1 MTGGLAYP
9 LRVAP
14 VYKPYIW
21 GGERIARLYGRSG
34 LPATCGES
42 WEISAHPD
50 GCGTLMNGP
59 CAGATLAEL
68 ARRHGRDLLGTAAP
82 EADRFPLLFKII
94 DARANLSVQ
103 VHPTAEA
110 ARRLG
115 SECKNECWHLLAA
128 DPAARLYAGLTPG
141 TTPRTLRA
149 ALVAGTAE
157 ALLAPHPAVAG
168 QTLFIPGGLVHAIGA
183 GCLIYE
189 VQQNAN
195 TTYRLYDW
203 KRVDAAGR
211 PRPLH
216 IDEALASIDWTL
228 PPPAPAAA
236 AAGPN
241 TWRTCCATPFFIL
254 RGITLDQP
262 CDWPGDARSFR
273 VLFVD
278 AGGCDVTVGRHT
290 EHLPAGSSCLIPA
303 CAAACNLDPGASPA
317 RMLATT
323 L

>member
-1 MTGGLAYP
+1 MTDPLAYP
-9 LRVAP
+9 LRFAP
-14 VYKPYIW
+14 VHKSYIW
-21 GGERIARLYGRSG
+21 GGDRIAKRYGRRG
-34 LPATCGES
+34 LPDACGES

-50 GCGTLMNGP
+50 GCGKLLNGP

-82 EADRFPLLFKII
+82 TADRFPLLFKII
-94 DARANLSVQ
+94 DARSSLSVQ

-128 DPAARLYAGLTPG
+128 DPAARLYAGLVPG

-149 ALVAGTAE
+149 ALDAGTAD
-157 ALLAPHPAVAG
+157 ALLVPHPAAAG
-168 QTLFIPGGLVHAIGA
+168 QTLYIPSGLVHAIGA

-203 KRVDAAGR
+203 NRVDAAGR
-211 PRPLH
+211 PRQLH

-228 PPPAPAAA
+228 PPPALDSAAA
-236 AAGPN
+236 APN
-241 TWRTCCATPFFIL
+241 TWRTHCATPFFTL
-254 RGITLDQP
+254 RGMCLDRP

-273 VLFVD
+273 VLFVA
-278 AGGCDVTVGRHT
+278 AGACDVTVGT
-290 EHLPAGSSCLIPA
+290 QSEHLTAGTSCLIPA
-303 CAAACNLDPGASPA
+303 CATACRLTPGASPA
-317 RMLATT
+317 RLLATT